1 MEPIHIIRSHD
12 TYVRKFRMSGRKT
25 TFKFNSPPTG
35 FNELDWIKLGFS
47 LLVEEMKRECTGA
60 NDYLGFTLKSL
71 NLKNKEPGY
80 IAFRPAEQVNDDV
93 LWEIFGGII
102 QSNEESITSSDTFTV
117 ECTRVSLPV
126 GSGGHRRS
134 GFFNNF
140 SEECRSRTG
149 IVTIKNID
157 NLCLARALVV
167 GKAYAKNDPLY
178 KAIRQDR
185 CKRQTLRAEKLLAK
199 ARVQIPSEGAGIKEL
214 EKLQAHLKKYKI
226 TVYNY
231 NTRGREIYFSGDNAD
246 AKMKINLLF
255 NEGHFNVITSLT
267 SAFACKHYCEA
278 CHIGYEKL
286 YEHRC
291 SSLCSACMVTS
302 PPCNLEH
309 DGVICPDCN
318 RHFKNQTCFIAHQ
331 SDVCSSV
338 KKCRDCNRIVR
349 PKGRTN
355 AHVCGEQFCRVCL
368 KYMHPNHKCFM
379 RVDTGKPKS
388 KNFLFIFFDLETRQ
402 DENLQEDP
410 EKKLHIVNLCV
421 SQQYCWQCISRDDD
435 DITPCESCTIRQR
448 VFKVNPIAKFM
459 DYVMEV
465 RKKFESVCVIA
476 HNGQGFDFQFLLK
489 YIYRDTKF
497 SPKLIS
503 RGTKIIL
510 MECDNVRFVDSIN
523 YFPMALA
530 NLPKSFDLGPEKKKG
545 YFPHLFNTLDNQN
558 YVGPIPDKMYYCPDS
573 MFKKGYEKFT
583 EWYNEQVVRNYTFD
597 FQKEILEYC
606 ISDVE
611 ILAKACIKFRTM
623 FLKECN
629 VDPFLEAV
637 TIASACNLAFRR
649 NFLKPSTI
657 GIIPTGGYRLA
668 DNQSAKAI
676 QWMAWEEEKRHLQIQ
691 HAGNSREFKIPGIG
705 KVDGFDGERVY
716 EFQGCYFHGCPKCF
730 PYKREE
736 HLQEDLS
743 DSLHLRYERTKER
756 MERIREQFDVVEMWE
771 CEFDD
776 LKKKNKLQ
784 YLNSLP
790 SLNTIP
796 LNPRDAFY
804 GGRTGNSKTYYKCD
818 KEEGEKIYYVDIC
831 SLYPWVC
838 KYGKFPIGH
847 PTIFVGNEE
856 CLKRGMDAEGLLKC
870 KILPPT
876 DLYHP
881 VLPLKMNNKLMFVLC
896 RMCGENVSSSG
907 ECQHG
912 VEERALVGTWTMNE
926 IRKAVEKGYVI
937 LERYELWQYEMAT
950 IENGG
955 LFTDFIDKF
964 LKMKQESSG
973 YPSWCKT
980 DEEKERYVKD
990 YFDHEGILLD
1000 PKKIEK
1006 NEGMRSLSKLMLN
1019 SFWGKFGQR
1028 ENQTKTTVTRDPKEL
1043 FNLLVSP
1050 SDQVNRIKEVNEEV
1064 VVVNWQ
1070 HLEEVGECLRTVNVV
1085 LAAFTT
1091 SQARLKLYEHLEKL
1105 GKQVCY
1111 YDTDSVIYVHRPGL
1125 YKIPVGDYLG
1135 DMTDELAKDYGPGSF
1150 IVEFCSGGPKT
1161 YGYIAFS
1168 TDTNTFIEVCKIK
1181 GLTLN
1186 LSASKKLNFSS
1197 LKAMILSEESISD
1210 TVVIK
1215 ESRIR
1220 RTEGRD
1226 IITVIEKKDFRIT
1239 GPKRKRDGDHDT
1251 LPHGYK
1257 KQRYSEN

>member
-1 MEPIHIIRSHD
+1 
-12 TYVRKFRMSGRKT
+12 
-25 TFKFNSPPTG
+25 
-35 FNELDWIKLGFS
+35 
-47 LLVEEMKRECTGA
+47 
-60 NDYLGFTLKSL
+60 
-71 NLKNKEPGY
+71 
-80 IAFRPAEQVNDDV
+80 
-93 LWEIFGGII
+93 
-102 QSNEESITSSDTFTV
+102 
-117 ECTRVSLPV
+117 
-126 GSGGHRRS
+126 
-134 GFFNNF
+134 
-140 SEECRSRTG
+140 
-149 IVTIKNID
+149 
-157 NLCLARALVV
+157 
-167 GKAYAKNDPLY
+167 
-178 KAIRQDR
+178 
-185 CKRQTLRAEKLLAK
+185 
-199 ARVQIPSEGAGIKEL
+199 
-214 EKLQAHLKKYKI
+214 
-226 TVYNY
+226 
-231 NTRGREIYFSGDNAD
+231 
-246 AKMKINLLF
+246 
-255 NEGHFNVITSLT
+255 
-267 SAFACKHYCEA
+267 
-278 CHIGYEKL
+278 
-286 YEHRC
+286 
-291 SSLCSACMVTS
+291 
-302 PPCNLEH
+302 
-309 DGVICPDCN
+309 
-318 RHFKNQTCFIAHQ
+318 
-331 SDVCSSV
+331 
-338 KKCRDCNRIVR
+338 
-349 PKGRTN
+349 
-355 AHVCGEQFCRVCL
+355 
-368 KYMHPNHKCFM
+368 
-379 RVDTGKPKS
+379 
-388 KNFLFIFFDLETRQ
+388 
-402 DENLQEDP
+402 
-410 EKKLHIVNLCV
+410 
-421 SQQYCWQCISRDDD
+421 
-435 DITPCESCTIRQR
+435 
-448 VFKVNPIAKFM
+448 
-459 DYVMEV
+459 
-465 RKKFESVCVIA
+465 
-476 HNGQGFDFQFLLK
+476 
-489 YIYRDTKF
+489 
-497 SPKLIS
+497 
-503 RGTKIIL
+503 

-1070 HLEEVGECLRTVNVV
+1070 HLEDVGECLRTVNVV